1 MGWMNHNQAEDEE
14 AFAALFQQYKN
25 LVFKTAYL
33 MLGNP
38 IEAEDALQ
46 EVFLNVH
53 RALGTFDPSRA
64 AFSTWLYRITVNHC
78 LNRRR
83 KRELSLFPLGEVPG
97 HAPSPEGQIMTDE
110 VLEQAL
116 DSLSDKLRSVVVLRY
131 YADLPYAEIGEILD
145 VPLGTVKSRLSQAL
159 DTMRQTLDTS
169 SDEEEVVLAGVASSR
184 EDTE

>member
-1 MGWMNHNQAEDEE
+1 MVWMNRDQAQDEE
-14 AFAALFQQYKN
+14 TFAALFQQYKN

-83 KRELSLFPLGEVPG
+83 KREVPLFSLGEIPG
-97 HAPSPEGQIMTDE
+97 HDPSPEGQVMTDQ

-131 YADLPYAEIGEILD
+131 YAGLPYAEIGEILD
-145 VPLGTVKSRLSQAL
+145 VPLGTVKSRLSLAL
-159 DTMRQTLDTS
+159 DAMRRTLNTS
-169 SDEEEVVLAGVASSR
+169 SEEEVVLAGIISSR
-184 EDTE
+184 EDIE